1 MVTGDNIETAKAI
14 ALECGILDA
23 NSVISEPVVIE
34 GKVFREMSE
43 SARGEAADKIIVT
56 LSHYVSQVVW
66 CFLSLCQCSHSSL
79 HPLEY
84 FLSPFILFGSVELIN
99 LFQVMGRSSP
109 NDKLLLVQALKRKGH
124 VVAVTG
130 DGTND
135 APALHEVTCS
145 AQGIDEALHIAP
157 FLCIDELTVSNCC
170 LASSFV
176 VLGRYRS
183 FNGHFRDRS
192 C

>member
-23 NSVISEPVVIE
+23 NSVISEPFVIE
-34 GKVFREMSE
+34 GKVFREMCE
-43 SARGEAADKIIVT
+43 SARGDAADKIIVT

-66 CFLSLCQCSHSSL
+66 CFLSLCQFCHSSL
-79 HPLEY
+79 CPLEH
-84 FLSPFILFGSVELIN
+84 FLSPFILFGAIELIN

-145 AQGIDEALHIAP
+145 SQNIDEPLHIAL
-157 FLCIDELTVSNCC
+157 FFYIDELTVSNCC
-170 LASSFV
+170 LAS
-176 VLGRYRS
+176 
-183 FNGHFRDRS
+183 
-192 C
+192 

>member
-43 SARGEAADKIIVT
+43 NARGDAADKIIVT
-56 LSHYVSQVVW
+56 LSHYVSQSCLV
-66 CFLSLCQCSHSSL
+66 LSFTLALCQCCHSSL
-79 HPLEY
+79 CPLEQ
-84 FLSPFILFGSVELIN
+84 FSSLFILFGAIELIN

-135 APALHEVTCS
+135 APALHEVTC
-145 AQGIDEALHIAP
+145 
-157 FLCIDELTVSNCC
+157 
-170 LASSFV
+170 
-176 VLGRYRS
+176 
-183 FNGHFRDRS
+183 
-192 C
+192 